1 MKHANLN
8 LLNTLVLVFL
18 LAASLGV
25 AFADNTGQGRP
36 VSIRFPAFS
45 LNPGEKISGMTVK
58 TSKGRLITG
67 CLPRRW
73 SCEHRGNVLHCYSL
87 HPSYAIALTGL
98 LPEII
103 VRDISDSGG
112 QLTIEASIEYIDA
125 DGKEY
130 SKEFKE
136 SDLIVK

>member
-1 MKHANLN
+1 MKRVNLS
-8 LLNTLVLVFL
+8 LLTIMVLVFL
-18 LAASLGV
+18 ITVSLGV

-45 LNPGEKISGMTVK
+45 LSPGEKISGITLK
-58 TSKGRLITG
+58 TSKGRLVNG

-73 SCEHRGNVLHCYSL
+73 SCEHRDNVLHCFCL

-103 VRDISDSGG
+103 VRDIPNSGG
-112 QLTIEASIEYIDA
+112 QLTIEASIEYLDG

-130 SKEFKE
+130 SKEFNAA
-136 SDLIVK
+136 DLIIK